1 MFWGR
6 RRREDS
12 KNPERAWRR
21 ALAAAVEGR
30 WEATETWLERLVETD
45 SNDLEAYH
53 ALARLY
59 RRRGA
64 VGRAIRMHQNLLL
77 RPDLEG
83 EARIEAMDELA
94 RDFDAGGFI
103 ARATASYEEVLA
115 RRPRDVRVLERLVEL
130 HAAQGERSRSL
141 ALVRRLR
148 RRKPELAHRREVEL
162 LQAEAEAAHAEG
174 ETAVARRTLKRCLR
188 RDAGCAEAWTLLG
201 QIEAERGKDA
211 RALEAWKK
219 AAAAAPT
226 RAAPL
231 YPRIQ
236 ATFAARGKPMEFER
250 FLRELLESRPGDRFA
265 TLALARSL
273 CSHGDSAAAVEVLQR
288 AIAASPEDTGLRAEL
303 GRQLLTAG
311 QDTEA
316 LKAYQDLLGTI
327 ERLERDGSGEG
338 EGVG

>member
-1 MFWGR
+1 MKR
-6 RRREDS
+6 
-12 KNPERAWRR
+12 PERAWRR
-21 ALAAAVEGR
+21 ALGAAVEGR
-30 WEATETWLERLVETD
+30 WDATETWLERLVEAD

-59 RRRGA
+59 RRQGA

-83 EARIEAMDELA
+83 EARVEALDELA
-94 RDFDAGGFI
+94 RDFDAGGFVVRAI
-103 ARATASYEEVLA
+103 AAYEEVLA
-115 RRPRDVRVLERLVEL
+115 RRPRDARVLERLVEL
-130 HAAQGERSRSL
+130 HADQGDRTRAL
-141 ALVRRLR
+141 VLVRRLR
-148 RRKPELAHRREVEL
+148 RRNPEWTHRWEVEL
-162 LQAEAEAAHAEG
+162 LLAQAKAAHAEG
-174 ETAVARRTLKRCLR
+174 EAAAARRTLKRCLR
-188 RDAGCAEAWTLLG
+188 RDPGCVEGWTLMG
-201 QIEAERGKDA
+201 EIEAERGRDA

-219 AAAAAPT
+219 AAAADPA

-250 FLRELLESRPGDRFA
+250 FVRELLERKPGNRFV

-273 CSHGDSAAAVEVLQR
+273 GSRGEAAAAVEELER
-288 AIAASPEDTGLRAEL
+288 AIAASPGDYALHAEL

-311 QDTEA
+311 QESEA

-327 ERLERDGSGEG
+327 ERFERDASGET
-338 EGVG
+338 VG

>member
-1 MFWGR
+1 MFGR
-6 RRREDS
+6 RRRREEKKS
-12 KNPERAWRR
+12 PERAWRR
-21 ALAAAVEGR
+21 ALSAAVEGR
-30 WEATETWLERLVETD
+30 WEATETWLERLVEAD

-59 RRRGA
+59 RRQGA

-83 EARIEAMDELA
+83 EARVEAMDELA
-94 RDFDAGGFI
+94 RDFDAGGFVVRAI
-103 ARATASYEEVLA
+103 AAYEEVLA
-115 RRPRDVRVLERLVEL
+115 RRPRDAGVLERLVEL
-130 HAAQGERSRSL
+130 HADQGERTRAL

-148 RRKPELAHRREVEL
+148 RRNPEWAHRREVEL
-162 LQAEAEAAHAEG
+162 LLAQAKAAHDEGEAAA
-174 ETAVARRTLKRCLR
+174 ARRTLKRCLR
-188 RDAGCAEAWTLLG
+188 RDPGCAEGWTLMG
-201 QIEAERGKDA
+201 QIEAERGRDA

-219 AAAAAPT
+219 AAAADPA

-236 ATFAARGKPMEFER
+236 ATFAARGKPTEFER
-250 FLRELLESRPGDRFA
+250 FVRELLERQPGNRFV

-273 CSHGDSAAAVEVLQR
+273 GSRGDAAAAVEELER
-288 AIAASPEDTGLRAEL
+288 AIAASPGDYALHAEL

-311 QDTEA
+311 QDAEA

-327 ERLERDGSGEG
+327 ERLERDASGETIG
-338 EGVG
+338 